1 MIALAKVMSLTE
13 LTRKQVIP
21 MAFDMMING
30 PGGAPQVDFSVTSK
44 DCDVFEGT
52 QLKNCPNIG

>member
-1 MIALAKVMSLTE
+1 
-13 LTRKQVIP
+13 

-30 PGGAPQVDFSVTSK
+30 PGGAPEVDFSVTSQ

-52 QLKNCPNIG
+52 QLKNCPNIA

>member
-1 MIALAKVMSLTE
+1 MFN
-13 LTRKQVIP
+13 QVIP

-30 PGGAPQVDFSVTSK
+30 PGGAPQVDFATSSA

-52 QLKNCPNIG
+52 QLKNCPGIG

>member
-1 MIALAKVMSLTE
+1 MLIINCQQTNPK
-13 LTRKQVIP
+13 KVIP

-30 PGGAPQVDFSVTSK
+30 PGGVPEVDFSSSSA

-52 QLKNCPNIG
+52 QLKNCPKIG

>member
-1 MIALAKVMSLTE
+1 LTLSLIDTI
-13 LTRKQVIP
+13 QVIP

-44 DCDVFEGT
+44 DCDVFPGT
-52 QLKNCPNIG
+52 QLKNCPKIA